1 MNDLRLWIGA
11 AACLLLAAAPSPG
24 ADPPPD
30 SDGKDAL
37 ALAAKID
44 EQIARHWADAR
55 VEPAPLADDAEY
67 LRRVYLDIAGRIPS
81 VYEARTFLEDK
92 RPDKRQRLVDRLLDG
107 PRYVAHFTSV
117 WRALMLPEATASF
130 QGRFLAPSFE
140 AWLRK
145 ELSKNAGYDE
155 MARELLTAPVGQ
167 GGFRGVQPGD
177 ATAPSVFYQAKEFKA
192 ENIAAATSRLF
203 LGVKLE
209 CAQCHNH
216 PFASWK
222 REQFW
227 SYAAFFSG
235 IRGRQQGD
243 FSVPD
248 RETTDRTELTIPGT
262 EKVVQAKFLDG
273 KEPTWKPKTSPRVTL
288 ADWMTSADNP
298 YFAKA
303 AVNRL
308 WFYFF
313 GMGLVDPVDE
323 MVGAEHTASHPEL
336 LDEMARQFAAHKF
349 DLKFLMRAITA
360 SRGYQ
365 LTSAQTN
372 PAQEDPHLF
381 ARMAIKGMTAE
392 QLFDSLAEATRYEEG
407 GRQLPPGVV
416 VFGNDGSG
424 RAEFLGKFTNS
435 SDKPTEVQT
444 SILQALT
451 LMNGRVIANE
461 TNIGRSG
468 ALTAVA
474 EAPFM
479 TTEQKIETL
488 FLMTLSRKPK
498 PKELDRF
505 VRYVEGG
512 GTGSGADKETA
523 TKQALADVFWVLL
536 NSSEF
541 ILNH

>member
-1 MNDLRLWIGA
+1 MKNVRLWICA
-11 AACLLLAAAPSPG
+11 AAGVLLAAAPSPG
-24 ADPPPD
+24 ADPLTD
-30 SDGKDAL
+30 SDGKDVL

-44 EQIARHWADAR
+44 EQIARHWAETK
-55 VEPAPLADDAEY
+55 VPPAPPADDAEY
-67 LRRVYLDIAGRIPS
+67 LRRVYLDLAGRIPS
-81 VYEARTFLEDK
+81 VYEARLFLDDK
-92 RPDKRQRLVDRLLDG
+92 RPDKRLRLVDRLLDG

-117 WRALMLPEATASF
+117 WRSLMLPEATASF

-155 MARELLTAPVGQ
+155 MARELLTAPVGN

-227 SYAAFFSG
+227 SYAAFFAG
-235 IRGRQQGD
+235 IQGRQQGD
-243 FSVPD
+243 FSVPG
-248 RETTDRTELTIPGT
+248 RETDRTELTIPGT

-273 KEPTWKPKTSPRVTL
+273 KEPTFKAKTPPRATL

-323 MVGAEHTASHPEL
+323 MVGAEHMASHPEL
-336 LDEMARQFAAHKF
+336 LDELARQFAAHKF

-360 SRGYQ
+360 SQAYQ
-365 LTSAQTN
+365 LTSAQTH
-372 PAQEDPHLF
+372 PGQEDPHLF
-381 ARMAIKGMTAE
+381 AKMAIKGMTAE

-424 RAEFLGKFTNS
+424 RAEFVGKFTNT

-461 TNIGRSG
+461 TSIGRSG
-468 ALTAVA
+468 ALTAIA

-479 TTEQKIETL
+479 TTEQKVETL

-498 PKELDRF
+498 PKELERF
-505 VRYVEGG
+505 VRYVETGG
-512 GTGSGADKETA
+512 GSPADREA
-523 TKQALADVFWVLL
+523 GTKQALADVFWVLL
-536 NSSEF
+536 NSGEF